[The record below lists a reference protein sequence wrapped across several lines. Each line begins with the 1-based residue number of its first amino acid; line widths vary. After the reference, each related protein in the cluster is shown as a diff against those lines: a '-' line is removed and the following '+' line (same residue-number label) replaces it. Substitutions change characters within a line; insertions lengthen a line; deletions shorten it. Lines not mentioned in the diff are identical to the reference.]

1 LVIGIYLEFEIW
13 DLGFDKLNCCVDN
26 VKMMSLTEF
35 ISSKNVILLDGAMGT
50 RLSDFG
56 LEMGGQNNVTHPQ
69 TVLDIHNEYAAC
81 GCDILI
87 TNTLTMNRI
96 YIETHHLDIS
106 VQEVNQQ
113 GAKLAKSAA
122 GNHSYVLGD
131 ISSTGRLL
139 EPYGD
144 LAEVDA
150 YNAFK
155 EQASL
160 LATEGVDGFI
170 IETMIDLREALCA
183 LRACKDAASLPI
195 IASMAFAN
203 SKRGAVTVMGN
214 TAQDCAKALTEE
226 GVIAIGTNCGDLAPS
241 QMASVVATMSKE
253 TSLPIITMPNAGIP
267 TIEGNRTVFDFSADN
282 FATGIS
288 ECIKTG
294 ARLIGGCCG
303 TTPEHIRALKKLL

>member
-1 LVIGIYLEFEIW
+1 
-13 DLGFDKLNCCVDN
+13 
-26 VKMMSLTEF
+26 MSLSEL
-35 ISSKNVILLDGAMGT
+35 ILNKNVILLDGAMGT
-50 RLSDFG
+50 RLSESG

-69 TVLDIHNEYAAC
+69 TVLDIHTEYADC

-113 GAKLAKSAA
+113 GARLAKSAA
-122 GNHSYVLGD
+122 GNHCYVLGD

-144 LAEVDA
+144 MPEKDA

-155 EQASL
+155 EQTSL
-160 LATEGVDGFI
+160 LAAEGVDGFI

-183 LRACKDAASLPI
+183 LHACKAAASLPI
-195 IASMAFAN
+195 IASMAFVN

-214 TAQDCAKALTEE
+214 TAQDCAHALAEE

-241 QMASVVATMSKE
+241 QMASVVTTLRKE
-253 TSLPIITMPNAGIP
+253 TSLPIMTMPNAGIP
-267 TIEGNRTVFDFSADN
+267 TLIGNKTVFDVSPHN
-282 FATGIS
+282 FASGIS
-288 ECIKTG
+288 ECIKAG

-303 TTPEHIRALKKLL
+303 TTPDHIRAIKKLL